1 MQIKIEG
8 AETLERI
15 AAALERIA
23 TARERALAA
32 LETENHVFTN
42 APAQM
47 TESVKSAPV
56 EVEAPKPEPQIA
68 EPEPVA
74 AEPVADQPEEV
85 KQTVTLDEIRKK
97 VVQLSAA
104 GAQVKEAVRAIITE
118 YGRNVSAI
126 PADKYVL
133 VMDRLNAVKEG

>member
-1 MQIKIEG
+1 MQIEIKG
-8 AETLERI
+8 TETLERI
-15 AAALERIA
+15 ASALERIA
-23 TARERALAA
+23 AT
-32 LETENHVFTN
+32 LEKPSTE

-47 TESVKSAPV
+47 PESVKPTPV
-56 EVEAPKPEPQIA
+56 EAEAPKPEPQTA

-74 AEPVADQPEEV
+74 AEPVADKPAEV
-85 KQTVTLDEIRKK
+85 KPTVTLDEIRKK

-104 GAQVKEAVRAIITE
+104 GAQAKDAVRAIVTE

-126 PADKYVL
+126 PADKYAE

>member
-1 MQIKIEG
+1 MQIEIKG
-8 AETLERI
+8 TETLERI

-23 TARERALAA
+23 ATLEKPSTA
-32 LETENHVFTN
+32 TH
-42 APAQM
+42 AQIP
-47 TESVKSAPV
+47 ESVKPTPA
-56 EVEAPKPEPQIA
+56 EVEAPKPEPVETA

-85 KQTVTLDEIRKK
+85 KPTVTLDEIRKK

-104 GAQVKEAVRAIITE
+104 GAQVKDAVRAIITE

-126 PADKYVL
+126 PADKYAE
-133 VMDRLNAVKEG
+133 VMDRLNAVKEV

>member
-1 MQIKIEG
+1 MNIKIEG
-8 AETLERI
+8 TETLERI
-15 AAALERIA
+15 ATALERIA
-23 TARERALAA
+23 AT
-32 LETENHVFTN
+32 LEKPSTE
-42 APAQM
+42 APAQIP
-47 TESVKSAPV
+47 ESVKPTPA
-56 EVEAPKPEPQIA
+56 EVEAPKPEPQTAEPEPVAA

-85 KQTVTLDEIRKK
+85 KPTVTLDEIRKK

-104 GAQVKEAVRAIITE
+104 GAQAKEAVRAIVTE

-126 PADKYVL
+126 PFQKYAE

>member
-1 MQIKIEG
+1 MNIKIEG
-8 AETLERI
+8 TETLERI
-15 AAALERIA
+15 ASALERIA
-23 TARERALAA
+23 ATLEQPSTA
-32 LETENHVFTN
+32 TH
-42 APAQM
+42 AQIP
-47 TESVKSAPV
+47 ESVKSTPA
-56 EVEAPKPEPQIA
+56 EVEAPKPEPVETA

-104 GAQVKEAVRAIITE
+104 GAQAKDAVRAIVTE

-126 PADKYVL
+126 PAEKYAE
-133 VMDRLNAVKEG
+133 VMDRLNAVKEV

>member
-1 MQIKIEG
+1 MQIEIKG
-8 AETLERI
+8 TETLERI
-15 AAALERIA
+15 ATALERIA
-23 TARERALAA
+23 AT
-32 LETENHVFTN
+32 LEKPSTE
-42 APAQM
+42 APAQNPD
-47 TESVKSAPV
+47 SVKPTPV
-56 EVEAPKPEPQIA
+56 EIEAPKPEPVETA

-126 PADKYVL
+126 PADKYAE
-133 VMDRLNAVKEG
+133 VMDRLNAVKEA